1 MNKKIIFFILLNYI
15 LSADYYNEVQ
25 PIFDANCIDCHTG
38 NFPSGGLNLTDY
50 ENLME
55 GGNSGA
61 VIIPED
67 YESSL
72 LWQRLDSGEMP
83 VGGDPLSQA
92 DIDLIANWITQ
103 GANICDDGFSY
114 YPDAADEY
122 DNITV
127 QDGGTCF
134 NDGDLEA
141 LSDIVFENDFDASM
155 ASFELGT
162 QTWNDGRLRFL
173 VAGYYFGGVDNPI
186 HTIPESISNLNDLR
200 KLYLEW
206 NQITELPDSFTE
218 LTALVQLYISNNQ
231 LSTLPENFGD
241 LDNLY
246 ILDLGYNQ
254 INQLPNS
261 IVDLNN
267 LGYLW
272 LFNNQLTELPENFCA
287 LELDWSGDDYFG
299 YPYFAIGGNML
310 CENLPECV
318 ENSDH
323 LNTSLEQYYYSVQ
336 ITVEQD
342 CDWLDLSSQNVE
354 FGINN
359 IYPNPFNPITNIEF
373 SLNTSDQISVYIF
386 DIKGQKIQTLVDN
399 KFLSSGNYH
408 VQWDASKLSSGIYIV
423 QIKNRLETQ
432 TQKIILQK

>member
-1 MNKKIIFFILLNYI
+1 M
-15 LSADYYNEVQ
+15 
-25 PIFDANCIDCHTG
+25 
-38 NFPSGGLNLTDY
+38 
-50 ENLME
+50 
-55 GGNSGA
+55 
-61 VIIPED
+61 
-67 YESSL
+67 
-72 LWQRLDSGEMP
+72 
-83 VGGDPLSQA
+83 
-92 DIDLIANWITQ
+92 
-103 GANICDDGFSY
+103 
-114 YPDAADEY
+114 
-122 DNITV
+122 
-127 QDGGTCF
+127 
-134 NDGDLEA
+134 
-141 LSDIVFENDFDASM
+141 
-155 ASFELGT
+155 
-162 QTWNDGRLRFL
+162 
-173 VAGYYFGGVDNPI
+173 
-186 HTIPESISNLNDLR
+186 R

-272 LFNNQLTELPENFCA
+272 LFNNQLTALPENFCA

-386 DIKGQKIQTLVDN
+386 DIKGHKIQTLVDN